1 MRIRVRATALFVAV
15 LALPSFAWA
24 QGRPVEL
31 GIDARVGFELSGS
44 NTVSVG
50 VPTQSFR
57 AGFFVADAVSIEP
70 RLSLNYIHSGE
81 SLVALAAELGPVFH
95 FGSESGRSG
104 PYLRPFGG
112 INWLKVGSESDAQ
125 LTAGGGLGVKIPIA
139 QRLATRLE
147 ATFTHAFESSELG
160 GGNALGGTIGFSFFT
175 H

>member
-1 MRIRVRATALFVAV
+1 MALVMTV
-15 LALPSFAWA
+15 LALPSFARA

-31 GIDARVGFELSGS
+31 GIDAGVGFELSGS

-50 VPTQSFR
+50 VPTQGFR

-70 RLSLNYIHSGE
+70 RLSLNYVHPDGGE

-95 FGSESGRSG
+95 FGSEAGRAG

-112 INWLKVGSESDAQ
+112 INWLKIGSESDAQ
-125 LTAGGGLGVKIPIA
+125 LTAGGALGVKIPIA
-139 QRLATRLE
+139 ERLATRLE
-147 ATFTHAFESSELG
+147 ATFTHAFESSEFS